1 MRHEFVRSDRSSMI
15 ADILI
20 LNRRNTGKRE
30 LEKKPTL
37 PAPPGRVRN
46 ESDARAVGLRVNP
59 GEVPV
64 THSDETITGPIRVQ
78 SNTAEI
84 DHALLTRL
92 LLSTLSFGRKPT
104 DENQS
109 NFVKLNFFSPLSQS
123 ASLSSIWTI
132 NFNEYCFDEAN
143 LAQSRCDDYEYRSY
157 DTKFHNRYCQ
167 EVESAISSIESR
179 EWYLCIVESRAMYRT
194 KRKSEHPFYDLSL
207 IFHRI
212 TSVKTADEV
221 FAITVMPIARI
232 SKRVGN
238 QAGSVLC
245 SSWSNA
251 GISVLHADDRI
262 NGYCSMWKSNLIASD
277 RIDLTETCR
286 ISVTK
291 ALLPKEQCREQHC
304 SIRSN
309 WIERS
314 RNGLKVSIISIRHHL
329 FFYTRFLLRFYI
341 RIVFYKTLFGITIT
355 RVRNNGK

>member
-1 MRHEFVRSDRSSMI
+1 MRHEFVRSDRSSTI

-59 GEVPV
+59 EVPV

-92 LLSTLSFGRKPT
+92 LLSTLSFGRKST

-143 LAQSRCDDYEYRSY
+143 LARSRCDDYEYRSY

-167 EVESAISSIESR
+167 EVESAISSIVTRVISLHR
-179 EWYLCIVESRAMYRT
+179 RIASDVSNC
-194 KRKSEHPFYDLSL
+194 KRKSEHPFYEML
-207 IFHRI
+207 IFH
-212 TSVKTADEV
+212 
-221 FAITVMPIARI
+221 
-232 SKRVGN
+232 
-238 QAGSVLC
+238 
-245 SSWSNA
+245 
-251 GISVLHADDRI
+251 
-262 NGYCSMWKSNLIASD
+262 
-277 RIDLTETCR
+277 
-286 ISVTK
+286 
-291 ALLPKEQCREQHC
+291 
-304 SIRSN
+304 
-309 WIERS
+309 
-314 RNGLKVSIISIRHHL
+314 
-329 FFYTRFLLRFYI
+329 
-341 RIVFYKTLFGITIT
+341 
-355 RVRNNGK
+355 